1 MRVYRRPGHVFGE
14 LRRGPDRA
22 GAILAVGDSAEE
34 ALARADKAES
44 LIGFETEP
52 VGATLSA

>member
-1 MRVYRRPGHVFGE
+1 MFGE

-22 GAILAVGDSAEE
+22 GAILAVGESAEQ
-34 ALARADKAES
+34 AVARADKAES

-52 VGATLSA
+52 VNATLSA

>member
-1 MRVYRRPGHVFGE
+1 VFGE

-22 GAILAVGDSAEE
+22 GAILAVGDSADQ

-52 VGATLSA
+52 ASATLSA